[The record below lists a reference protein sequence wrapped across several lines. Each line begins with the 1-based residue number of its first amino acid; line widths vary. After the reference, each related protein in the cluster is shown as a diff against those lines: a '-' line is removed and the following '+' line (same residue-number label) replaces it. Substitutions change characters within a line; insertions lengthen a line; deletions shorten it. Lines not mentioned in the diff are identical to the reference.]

1 MGYNGTPTLGA
12 ILYGNNYV
20 GGVAGYNDEKATIS
34 NTSGQNLTI
43 SGQIV
48 AAGKAVGGMIG
59 LNCAAGH
66 CPPPL

>member
-1 MGYNGTPTLGA
+1 MGWGRHPTLGA

-20 GGVAGYNDEKATIS
+20 GGVAGYNDENATIS
-34 NTSGQNLTI
+34 NTSGQDLTI

-59 LNCAAGH
+59 
-66 CPPPL
+66 